1 MEKNV
6 FKFLWKYISQIK
18 FLFVAVLLC
27 IFCGEVFFRMF
38 MYYGSQI
45 VDVISAGDPS
55 AEPYHKALV
64 LVGLSTLMMVF
75 HRISYD
81 SIIFFEAKSLPVYV
95 SYMYKDLFFFTHKH
109 STAFFS
115 EEMAGNVSN
124 KVKTIVD
131 NGYDIYFHILW
142 GFIYPV
148 FSVSLTLFFVADI
161 HLPMAMFMLLMN
173 VIYVLVVYHLSK
185 KISPYSEAR
194 ANKNS
199 EAQGMLVD
207 SITNAGLVKS
217 FSNYLYEKRRFF
229 SSVKSFA
236 RAERVETMQFGKL
249 YLAQGIVR
257 AAVQIAFVFL
267 PVYYWY
273 KGEITVGQFVLI
285 QSLVYSLTGV
295 YLHFTQSFMQF
306 FKHYGGIK
314 DGLELLSKPYDIVD
328 VKGAKKLDLNG
339 GDIEFNN
346 ILYHYKGTEPLFEN
360 FNLTIKQGE
369 KVGLVGH
376 SGAGK
381 STLVKILSRYYDV
394 QKGEILIG
402 QQNIAKVTQD
412 SLREAI
418 ALIPQDP
425 SLFNR
430 TIMENIRYG
439 NLKATDEDVFEAA
452 KKAFCHDFISK
463 LPQGYQSK
471 VGERGVMLS
480 GGERQR
486 IAIARAILKNAPIL
500 ILDEATS
507 ALDSESEK
515 FIQESLKTLMQG
527 KTVIAVAHRLSTLRE
542 MDKLVVMDSG
552 QIVEQGSHTSLVRKK
567 GVYYNFYSMQSQ
579 GFLAQ
584 EGN

>member
-18 FLFVAVLLC
+18 LLFVAVLLC
-27 IFCGEVFFRMF
+27 IFGGEVFFRMF
-38 MYYGSQI
+38 MYYGSKI
-45 VDVISAGDPS
+45 VDVLSIGEPN
-55 AEPYHKALV
+55 AELYRQALF
-64 LVGLSTLMMVF
+64 LVGLSTVMMVF

-81 SIIFFEAKSLPVYV
+81 SIIFFEAKSLPLYV
-95 SYMYKDLFFFTHKH
+95 SYMYKDLFHYTHKH

-142 GFIYPV
+142 GFIYPI

-161 HLPMAMFMLLMN
+161 HIPMALLMLLMN
-173 VIYVLVVYHLSK
+173 IIYVVTVYHLSK
-185 KISPYSEAR
+185 KITPFSEER

-207 SITNAGLVKS
+207 SITNASLVKS
-217 FSNYLYEKRRFF
+217 FSNYFYEKKIFF
-229 SSVKSFA
+229 SSVKKFA
-236 RAERVETMQFGKL
+236 KAERIETQQFGKL
-249 YLAQGIVR
+249 YLCQGVIR
-257 AAVQIAFVFL
+257 AVVQVVFVFL

-285 QSLVYSLTGV
+285 QSLVYSLSGV
-295 YLHFTQSFMQF
+295 YLNFTQSFMQF

-314 DGLELLSKPYDIVD
+314 DGLELLSRPYDIVD
-328 VKGAKKLDLNG
+328 IKGAKKLSSNV
-339 GDIEFNN
+339 GDIQFKNV
-346 ILYHYKGTEPLFEN
+346 LYHYKGTNPLFEN
-360 FNLTIKQGE
+360 FNLNIKQGE

-381 STLVKILSRYYDV
+381 STLVKILSRYYNI
-394 QKGEILIG
+394 QSGEILIG
-402 QQNIAKVTQD
+402 SQNIAEVTQD

-439 NLKATDEDVFEAA
+439 NLKATDEEVFEAA
-452 KKAFCHDFISK
+452 RKAFCHDFIIK
-463 LPQGYQSK
+463 LPNGYESK

-515 FIQESLKTLMQG
+515 FIQESLKTLMKG

-542 MDKLVVMDSG
+542 MDKLVIMDKG
-552 QIVEQGSHTSLVRKK
+552 QVVEEGSHTSLLRKK
-567 GVYYNFYSMQSQ
+567 GVYHKFYEMQTQ
-579 GFLAQ
+579 GFLCQ
-584 EGN
+584 EDN